1 MKTRIGLSATAVA
14 CIAFLLAFYG
24 GYVALILLTG
34 YALLCEANDW
44 LRSTVVKA
52 LVLSLAFSVCY
63 TLLGLIPNLLDTINS
78 IIRTFGGESF
88 SYSHFSAFISFLRGI
103 VDICEKVVFLL
114 LALFALKMK
123 TIKIGFIDKFVDE
136 HLSFEK

>member
-34 YALLCEANDW
+34 YVLLCEANDW

-78 IIRTFGGESF
+78 IIRTFGEQ
-88 SYSHFSAFISFLRGI
+88 GI
-103 VDICEKVVFLL
+103 TVLL
-114 LALFALKMK
+114 IEQNANMALKSAHYGYVMETGRI
-123 TIKIGFIDKFVDE
+123 TIQGSGASLLEDE
-136 HLSFEK
+136 TIREAYLGKKKA